1 MEVMKMAKKE
11 YEYHAIVLEDDFE
24 DKIVTFEDEHT
35 AELYSK
41 AKRDEGKMSYAYK
54 KPKPTCIGCKKHPE
68 DILEYQ
74 GPAEREGITPS
85 EWVRQH
91 EAIGCWG
98 SGSRDKFYCTSCYI
112 KAGMPLRKY

>member
-1 MEVMKMAKKE
+1 MEVIKMAKEK

-41 AKRDEGKMSYAYK
+41 AKREEGKMSYAYK

-68 DILEYQ
+68 DIAEYIA
-74 GPAEREGITPS
+74 PAEREGITPS

-98 SGSRDKFYCTSCYI
+98 SQSRDKFYCTSCYI
-112 KAGMPLRKY
+112 AAGMPLRRY